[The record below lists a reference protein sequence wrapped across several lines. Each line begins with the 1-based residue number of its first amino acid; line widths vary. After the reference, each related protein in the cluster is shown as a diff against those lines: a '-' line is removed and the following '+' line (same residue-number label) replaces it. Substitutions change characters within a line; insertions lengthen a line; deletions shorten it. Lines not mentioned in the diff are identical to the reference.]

1 MIYVSKEVA
10 ANEGGQSGHP
20 KLSRSDIWKG
30 LVMKAEN
37 ALPFVPGMAK
47 CDVVERTAERAGPRH
62 RFPRRGR
69 ARADHLYPEKKV
81 VFVRE
86 SGNVDGFIVNEVLG
100 GDDDLR
106 LRFSFALQ
114 LVDAPSDSA
123 EEREFREIM
132 ERDYLKAVD
141 ATLGA
146 IRKMVSRSAAGK
158 IGARRHEALVLR
170 PVRQHR
176 RDAPGR
182 VRRGPG
188 ARRQGRGWQQPRY
201 ERTAGAKEGIGYFF
215 STIDGIKHH
224 MVNVAESNGLTFLE
238 ANVEYL
244 RKDGKTVTIPAVT
257 VSGAKRRS
265 GEIASHLFR
274 RRAGLCLSRRKSTQ
288 KK

>member
-10 ANEGGQSGHP
+10 ANEGIPTGQP
-20 KLSRSDIWKG
+20 KLRRSDIWRG

-47 CDVVERTAERAGPRH
+47 CNVVQRTPNGLVRDIVFRGEDARERITFH
-62 RFPRRGR
+62 
-69 ARADHLYPEKKV
+69 PEKKV

-86 SGNVDGFIVNEVLG
+86 FGNVDGFIVNEVLG

-146 IRKMVSRSAAGK
+146 IRKMVAD
-158 IGARRHEALVLR
+158 
-170 PVRQHR
+170 PQ
-176 RDAPGR
+176 
-182 VRRGPG
+182 
-188 ARRQGRGWQQPRY
+188 Y
-201 ERTAGAKEGIGYFF
+201 AKQKE
-215 STIDGIKHH
+215 
-224 MVNVAESNGLTFLE
+224 
-238 ANVEYL
+238 
-244 RKDGKTVTIPAVT
+244 TVP
-257 VSGAKRRS
+257 
-265 GEIASHLFR
+265 
-274 RRAGLCLSRRKSTQ
+274 
-288 KK
+288 